1 LAKISVDG
9 ATRKTRATALAHDA
23 AGALALSALSA
34 ALLKLVFG
42 W

>member
-1 LAKISVDG
+1 
-9 ATRKTRATALAHDA
+9 LAHDA